1 MNELIKEKLKLL
13 PTNPGCYL
21 MKDLSGTI
29 IYVGKAKNLK
39 NRVSSYFTGAHN
51 AKTTLLV
58 SEIVDF
64 EYIITES
71 ELESFVLEINL
82 IKNHLPKYNIKLVDD
97 ATYPYILITNEKHPR
112 LLVVREELS
121 KKKGKFFGPY
131 PNVSSAR
138 KTQELLNKLYP
149 FRKCHKIPNKECLYY
164 HMHQCLAP
172 CINHLD
178 IDYSRYINEVSDF
191 LKGNTK
197 GVTSEL
203 EAKMMDASLNLEFEK
218 ALEYRDLLNDI
229 KSTTEKQKIANND
242 LMAHD
247 VIGIYSS
254 LDEVSIEILYL
265 RLGAIVQNYRT
276 IIPIVGDLEETIL
289 PFLAQYYSNENILP
303 KEIYINGVINPE
315 LLSKALNIPVN
326 IPLKGQKKKVMEMA
340 IKNAQNNYENHRM
353 MYQNKVVKKQDNIY
367 RLAELLNINPPIIIE
382 AFDNSNLYGDYP
394 VSAMVSFKNGIKSP
408 KDYRK
413 YHVKT
418 VVGANDYETMKEVV
432 YRRYFRLL
440 IEEQVMPN
448 LIIMDG
454 GEIQVNA
461 ALETLASLNLEIPV
475 MGLKKDDTHTTNVIV
490 YNGKEIHLSRND
502 DLYLF
507 LANIQQTVHDFAIS
521 FFRNSKA
528 KGMFMSRLDG
538 ISGLGPKKKEKL
550 LKSYLT
556 IDKIKNLSIEEFKSC
571 GINEDLAIK
580 ILEKLNGDK
589 ND

>member
-326 IPLKGQKKKVMEMA
+326 IPLK
-340 IKNAQNNYENHRM
+340 
-353 MYQNKVVKKQDNIY
+353 
-367 RLAELLNINPPIIIE
+367 
-382 AFDNSNLYGDYP
+382 
-394 VSAMVSFKNGIKSP
+394 
-408 KDYRK
+408 
-413 YHVKT
+413 
-418 VVGANDYETMKEVV
+418 
-432 YRRYFRLL
+432 
-440 IEEQVMPN
+440 
-448 LIIMDG
+448 
-454 GEIQVNA
+454 
-461 ALETLASLNLEIPV
+461 
-475 MGLKKDDTHTTNVIV
+475 
-490 YNGKEIHLSRND
+490 
-502 DLYLF
+502 
-507 LANIQQTVHDFAIS
+507 
-521 FFRNSKA
+521 
-528 KGMFMSRLDG
+528 
-538 ISGLGPKKKEKL
+538 
-550 LKSYLT
+550 
-556 IDKIKNLSIEEFKSC
+556 
-571 GINEDLAIK
+571 
-580 ILEKLNGDK
+580 
-589 ND
+589 

>member
-408 KDYRK
+408 KDIENI
-413 YHVKT
+413 T
-418 VVGANDYETMKEVV
+418 L
-432 YRRYFRLL
+432 RL
-440 IEEQVMPN
+440 
-448 LIIMDG
+448 
-454 GEIQVNA
+454 
-461 ALETLASLNLEIPV
+461 
-475 MGLKKDDTHTTNVIV
+475 
-490 YNGKEIHLSRND
+490 
-502 DLYLF
+502 
-507 LANIQQTVHDFAIS
+507 
-521 FFRNSKA
+521 
-528 KGMFMSRLDG
+528 
-538 ISGLGPKKKEKL
+538 
-550 LKSYLT
+550 
-556 IDKIKNLSIEEFKSC
+556 
-571 GINEDLAIK
+571 
-580 ILEKLNGDK
+580 
-589 ND
+589 